1 MATLEDLTRAE
12 KAARHTLHEVA
23 EIRQALDA
31 LMRTVAAAA
40 DNARITWER
49 TSDALAW
56 ARTEDRYLSD
66 GCPSDTHCVRCPDH
80 LPPPPRPVL
89 LDDPLA

>member
-12 KAARHTLHEVA
+12 KSARHTLNEVA

-31 LMRTVAAAA
+31 LMRAVDGVADDAQT
-40 DNARITWER
+40 TWER
-49 TSDALAW
+49 TYDALAW

-66 GCPSDTHCVRCPDH
+66 GCPSGTHCVRCPDH
-80 LPPPPRPVL
+80 LPPRPGPVL